1 MRLTI
6 KVVPR
11 ASRSGLAGW
20 LGDALKIRVAAPP
33 EGGKA
38 NAAVLRVLSDALG
51 VARTSVRIVSGETA
65 ALKIVEIAGIDA
77 ASCRRRLDAAREG
90 P

>member
-1 MRLTI
+1 MRLTV

-11 ASRSGLAGW
+11 SSRSGVAGW
-20 LGDALKIRVAAPP
+20 LGDALKVRVAAPP

-38 NAAVLRVLSDALG
+38 NAEVRRVLADALG
-51 VARTSVRIVSGETA
+51 VARASVRIVSGETS
-65 ALKIVEIAGIDA
+65 ALKIVEITGTDA
-77 ASCRRRLDAAREG
+77 ASCRRRLGAARGG